1 MTTINIRKLKIKC
14 SLKCGTTFIH
24 SIKYCLERDNLL
36 NNITIDKNI
45 IILRNPY
52 ERIISYYLNKLIN
65 TKGYRKPQWHK
76 NPVKQYETD
85 CNNIHFFIDQK
96 YKKLYNNYY
105 FYDLSFKEFLNIL
118 FTIDINHLEPHLL
131 PQKYILNES
140 NIDEFDIID
149 LNLLTDTLIDY
160 FQLQNIN
167 IIPYLKN
174 EANST
179 IYDNKLDICCGNWKL
194 NNYKEKGTPN
204 NKNIDNYFDEELFNK
219 FNNYYKDDID
229 IFNYYIK

>member
-1 MTTINIRKLKIKC
+1 MTTINIGKLKIKS

-36 NNITIDKNI
+36 NNTTINKNI

-65 TKGYRKPQWHK
+65 TKGYRKPLWHK
-76 NPVKQYETD
+76 NPDKLYDTEF
-85 CNNIHFFIDQK
+85 NNIHFFIDNK
-96 YKKLYNNYY
+96 YKNLYNNYY
-105 FYDLSFKEFLNIL
+105 FSDLSFKDFLNIL
-118 FTIDINHLEPHLL
+118 FTINIDHLEPHLI

-140 NIDEFDIID
+140 NLNEFDIID
-149 LNLLTDTLIDY
+149 LNLLTDTLIGY

-167 IIPYLKN
+167 INPYLKN
-174 EANST
+174 EYNST
-179 IYDNKLDICCGNWKL
+179 IYDNKLDIYCGNWKL
-194 NNYKEKGTPN
+194 NSYKEKGTPN
-204 NKNIDNYFDEELFNK
+204 NKKIDNYFDKELLNK